1 MSANG
6 DDHALSDVTNKVSN
20 VQINNDAAKERV
32 KEANWSTPEGFDYEK
47 YNAGP
52 RDKAAP
58 ASDFVQPEG
67 EASSWAANAAKYE
80 WKDDYGDV
88 GPADDDLQK
97 MLFGDE
103 HKMEQ
108 GDNFSK

>member
-1 MSANG
+1 MSASG

-20 VQINNDAAKERV
+20 VQINNEAAKERV
-32 KEANWSTPEGFDYEK
+32 KEANWSIPQGFDYEK

-52 RDKAAP
+52 RDKTAP
-58 ASDFVQPEG
+58 APETVEPEG

-80 WKDDYGDV
+80 WNDEYGDI
-88 GPADDDLQK
+88 GPEHELLQK

-103 HKMEQ
+103 HQVQQ
-108 GDNFSK
+108 GEKFSE